1 MKPVFILST
10 GSNGDDEPSLDFN
23 WAVIWSIFA
32 AATGSRFA
40 FSLQPKSQKLV
51 SLIGIDFLITIY
63 FVQNLRICMKMIV
76 AGVDKSIEEKTKGLG
91 FLLSVTRRIFGDE

>member
-40 FSLQPKSQKLV
+40 FSLQPKSPKLV

-63 FVQNLRICMKMIV
+63 FVQNLRICMNRR
-76 AGVDKSIEEKTKGLG
+76 EEKTKGLG
-91 FLLSVTRRIFGDE
+91 FLLSVARRIFGDE